1 LQYIPLTRIA
11 IISRPHR
18 YFGGSVTPALLNGD
32 AEFSILA
39 RMERPTPKPHGLLG
53 RRALITATA
62 GAAMATAPGAARADA
77 TTIDVGYIRWPQD
90 RQTISL
96 LDKPPPDDGLAGAKL
111 GVDDNNTTGR
121 FMGQQFEL
129 TDTMVRPGDD
139 PVVALTALGQ
149 RGITLVLTDAPAD
162 PLLRLAAAGS
172 GKGVTLFNV
181 NAPDD
186 ALRQQD
192 CRANVIHVAPSRA
205 MLADALG
212 QYLVWKKWSRWVLAY
227 GSHPADTLLADAY
240 RRAAKRFGA
249 RIVKELEYK
258 DTGGARQTDSGVV
271 ETQQQMPVFTQ
282 GLPDYDVLVT
292 ADESEVFA
300 NYLPFR
306 TWDARP
312 VTGSAGLRPVSW
324 DPNSE
329 SWGGTQ
335 LQDRFAR
342 MAHRLMTP
350 LDMQAWTAVRMIGE
364 AASRTGSGDAAKIM
378 QYMKG
383 ADFGIAAYKGRQ
395 LNLRDWDWQLR
406 QPILLSDGR
415 TIVSVSP
422 QPGFLHQF
430 TELDTLGFDRP
441 ETQCKFQ

>member
-1 LQYIPLTRIA
+1 
-11 IISRPHR
+11 
-18 YFGGSVTPALLNGD
+18 LNAS
-32 AEFSILA
+32 AELFILA
-39 RMERPTPKPHGLLG
+39 GMGRPTPMPRQRYG

-62 GAAMATAPGAARADA
+62 GAVLATTARGARADA
-77 TTIDVGYIRWPQD
+77 ATIVIGYIRSPEEL
-90 RQTISL
+90 QTISL

-111 GVDDNNTTGR
+111 AISDNNTTGR
-121 FMGQQFEL
+121 FMGQQFDL
-129 TDTMVRPGDD
+129 ADTPVRPDDD
-139 PVVALTALGQ
+139 PVAALTALTG
-149 RGITLVLTDAPAD
+149 RGITLILTDVSAA
-162 PLLRLAAAGS
+162 PLLRLAVAGQD
-172 GKGVTLFNV
+172 KRVTLFNV
-181 NAPDD
+181 KAPDD

-192 CRANVIHVAPSRA
+192 CRNNVVHVAPSRA
-205 MLADALG
+205 MLADALA

-227 GSHPADTLLADAY
+227 GSHPQDILLADAY

-249 RIVKELEYK
+249 RIVKELEFK

-292 ADESEVFA
+292 ADETEVFA

-312 VTGSAGLRPVSW
+312 VVGSAGLRPVSW
-324 DPNSE
+324 DPSSE

-335 LQDRFAR
+335 LQDRFER
-342 MAHRLMTP
+342 MAHRRMTP

-364 AASRTGSGDAAKIM
+364 AASRTNSTDPAKIM
-378 QYMKG
+378 QDMKG
-383 ADFGIAAYKGRQ
+383 ADFGIAAYKGQ
-395 LNLRDWDWQLR
+395 KLSLRDWDWQLR
-406 QPILLSDGR
+406 QPVLLSDGR
-415 TIVSVSP
+415 TVVSVSP